1 MSLLKLP
8 GLIDPHVHFREPG
21 ATHKEDFTTGSAAA
35 LSGGVVAVI
44 DMPNNPT
51 PTVDRLS
58 LENKEEIAKN
68 KSLCDYGF
76 HFGASPNDNTSEFE
90 KVKDRVAGLKV
101 YMNQTTGNLL
111 IEDDQLIEKVFA
123 AWPKDKPLLVHAEE
137 GTCEKALELAKKVG
151 RRLHIC
157 HISLAHEIRLIKK
170 AKEEGFPVTC
180 EVTPHHLL
188 LTQEDAKRLGPYGR
202 MKPFLAGRTDVETL
216 WENIDFIDMVA
227 TDHAPHTREEKESD
241 TPPFG
246 IPGLETAFPLMFTKV
261 KEGRLQLQDLIR
273 LMFDGPKKVFSIETA
288 ENTFIEV
295 DPDEE
300 YILSESDLKTKCGWS
315 AFIGWKLRGGVKRVT
330 IRGKLVYENGK
341 ILAKPGF
348 GKPIQFKGV

>member
-58 LENKEEIAKN
+58 LKNKEEIAKN

-76 HFGASPNDNTSEFE
+76 HFGARPNDNTSEFE

-123 AWPKDKPLLVHAEE
+123 TWPKDKPLLVHAEE
-137 GTCEKALELAKKVG
+137 GTCEKALNIAKKLG

-157 HISLAHEIRLIKK
+157 HISLASEIEMIKK
-170 AKEEGFPVTC
+170 AKAEGFPVTC

-188 LTQEDAKRLGPYGR
+188 LTQEDTKKLGPYGR
-202 MKPFLAGRTDVETL
+202 MKPFLASKNDVETL
-216 WENIDFIDMVA
+216 WENIDFIDILA

-261 KEGRLQLQDLIR
+261 KEGKLKLEDLLR
-273 LMFDGPKKVFSIETA
+273 LMFDGPKKVFSIQTA
-288 ENTFIEV
+288 ENTYHSPVRDVSNIM
-295 DPDEE
+295 
-300 YILSESDLKTKCGWS
+300 
-315 AFIGWKLRGGVKRVT
+315 RGLHYKPFCRVSG
-330 IRGKLVYENGK
+330 IIFNIYHNNIIFFCKNSIPV
-341 ILAKPGF
+341 
-348 GKPIQFKGV
+348 